1 MMLDIQATDDIVL
14 AFPTPIMVKVLPDTE
29 AANEGLRRVILA
41 HAQQED
47 SVRKSN
53 VGGWQSS
60 TDMFNWKEP
69 EIAPLREWAV
79 GAVSLMTRFTAKT
92 DDAAGRLAIQ
102 AWANVSGPGA
112 YNKPHIH
119 AGSMWSG
126 VYYVDAGTYPA
137 EHPDSGTIE
146 FMDSRWGA
154 SIVPYPGM
162 PFLDR
167 YTVKPVTGMMLLF
180 PSWMYHYV
188 NAYQGDD
195 VRISV
200 AFNVKIT
207 STNL

>member
-1 MMLDIQATDDIVL
+1 MLHTQASDDIVL
-14 AFPTPIMVKVLPDTE
+14 AFPTPIMVKVLPKVE
-29 AANEGLRRVILA
+29 AVNEGLRRVILA
-41 HAQQED
+41 HAQQET

-53 VGGWQSS
+53 VDGWQSS
-60 TDMFNWKEP
+60 TDMFNWKEE
-69 EIAPLREWAV
+69 EIAPLRAWV
-79 GAVSLMTRFTAKT
+79 VKAVSIMTRFTAKI
-92 DDAAGRLAIQ
+92 DDVAGQLSVQ

-126 VYYVDAGTYPA
+126 VYYVDAGTYPE

-154 SIVPYPGM
+154 SIIPFPGM
-162 PFLDR
+162 PFRDR
-167 YTVKPVTGMMLLF
+167 YTVQPVTGMLLLF

-188 NAYQGDD
+188 NAYRGEG

-200 AFNVKIT
+200 AFNVRIT
-207 STNL
+207 STSL